1 MTSIVHRLAL
11 LFLVVAGILIV
22 GISVALGQAEEELTE
37 AQEQELELLASL
49 VSAALEGQII
59 PPEEPVGWVND
70 FVKSS
75 EQTTFVPFTF
85 SVEQTMFS
93 SRVEMAPTVALYV
106 FAEPQGGPTPSDSS
120 VPIFEDAHHID
131 LDAPTAE
138 GVYEIHGGFWGKAGD
153 YDVYIALSESGV
165 LDEDETETATMMFK
179 RSLSVPNLWSGQ
191 LATSSVILAERIEV
205 LAVPM
210 PPDQLLAN
218 PYTLGTMRI
227 VPKMTSEYAST
238 GEFSSMLFV
247 YNVGL
252 TESGMP
258 DVNVDYTFNTLGVE
272 GNGYFNRTNPQ
283 RFNERT
289 LPQGFDLTAGHQ
301 LIAGQEVSLSAF
313 PPADYRLDI
322 RVTDNTN
329 GASLIRSV
337 DFSVST
343 SYDAP

>member
-1 MTSIVHRLAL
+1 
-11 LFLVVAGILIV
+11 
-22 GISVALGQAEEELTE
+22 
-37 AQEQELELLASL
+37 
-49 VSAALEGQII
+49 
-59 PPEEPVGWVND
+59 
-70 FVKSS
+70 
-75 EQTTFVPFTF
+75 
-85 SVEQTMFS
+85 
-93 SRVEMAPTVALYV
+93 
-106 FAEPQGGPTPSDSS
+106 
-120 VPIFEDAHHID
+120 
-131 LDAPTAE
+131 
-138 GVYEIHGGFWGKAGD
+138 
-153 YDVYIALSESGV
+153 
-165 LDEDETETATMMFK
+165 MMFK
-179 RSLSVPNLWSGQ
+179 RSLSLPNLWSGQ
-191 LATSSVILAERIEV
+191 LATSSVILAEGIEV
-205 LAVPM
+205 LAVPL

-238 GEFSSMLFV
+238 GEFSLMLFV

-252 TESGMP
+252 TVSGMP
-258 DVNVDYTFNTLGVE
+258 DGNVDYTFNTLGGE

-301 LIAGQEVSLSAF
+301 LIADQEVSLSAF

-343 SYDAP
+343 S

>member
-1 MTSIVHRLAL
+1 MTSIIHRLAL
-11 LFLVVAGILIV
+11 LFLVVAGLLIV

-37 AQEQELELLASL
+37 AQELELELLASL

-59 PPEEPVGWVND
+59 QTEEPVGWVND

-85 SVEQTMFS
+85 SVEETKL
-93 SRVEMAPTVALYV
+93 RTPTVALYV
-106 FAEPQGGPTPSDSS
+106 FAEPQGGTTPSNPSG
-120 VPIFEDAHHID
+120 PIFEDAHHID

-153 YDVYIALSESGV
+153 YDVYVALSESGV
-165 LDEDETETATMMFK
+165 LDEDETEAATMMFK

-238 GEFSSMLFV
+238 GEFSLMLFV

-252 TESGMP
+252 TVSGMP

-343 SYDAP
+343 S